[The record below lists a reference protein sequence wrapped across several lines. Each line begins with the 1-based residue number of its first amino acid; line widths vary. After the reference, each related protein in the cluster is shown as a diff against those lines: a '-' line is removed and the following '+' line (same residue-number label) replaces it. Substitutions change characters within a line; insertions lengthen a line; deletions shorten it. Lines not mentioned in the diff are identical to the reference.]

1 MRHLRTRLGVFL
13 AMIVLAGC
21 SSAGQ
26 STGAVQSSEPSEGG
40 SSAAPSQSAPAELT
54 KVKIAW
60 AAFQDVNSMYV
71 GVEKGF
77 FAEAG
82 IELEIQNTDWP
93 GGNEALIGNHVDLA
107 GFADSELILANAK
120 NIDVTM
126 VLPLFQFA
134 GGAGMYDSKKHPDWK
149 SYDEF
154 LQQTN
159 GDRKEALKQ
168 TLQQMKGVKIG
179 TLIPGGEYG
188 TLLVMSDYTGLNFDD
203 FDLVN
208 LTQEDLPPALFNG
221 SIDVMLGGIPQRLAA
236 LKQGYKLLY
245 DQSSLPSTA
254 AHAGFAAHRAWATE
268 HMDLLVKMQQVIFR
282 TQQYILAN
290 QAESFD
296 IIAKYMRQQ
305 GSEVDPQSLYDV
317 WNKMEF
323 FSASKEQYQEEIAS
337 PTGNFYW
344 KDRYEE
350 LVREF
355 KKDGTLTGDLPVPLE
370 DLNWALQVVD
380 KT

>member
-1 MRHLRTRLGVFL
+1 MRHFKAQLGAFL
-13 AMIVLAGC
+13 AVMLLAGC

-26 STGAVQSSEPSEGG
+26 SIATGQTPGPTQGG
-40 SSAAPSQSAPAELT
+40 SSAVPAESTPAELT

-71 GVEKGF
+71 GIEKGF
-77 FAEAG
+77 FKDAG

-126 VLPLFQFA
+126 VLPLFEFA

-149 SYDEF
+149 TYDEF
-154 LQQTN
+154 LSQTN
-159 GDRKEALKQ
+159 GDRKGALKL
-168 TLQQMKGVKIG
+168 TLEQMKGVKIG

-188 TLLVMSDYTGLNFDD
+188 TLLVMSDYTGLDFKD

-236 LKQGYKLLY
+236 LKQGYKVLY
-245 DQSSLPSTA
+245 DQSALPSTA
-254 AHAGFAAHRAWATE
+254 AHAGFAAHRSWATD
-268 HMDLLVKMQQVIFR
+268 HMDLLVTMQQVIFR
-282 TQQYILAN
+282 TQQYILDN
-290 QAESFD
+290 PAESYD
-296 IIAKYMRQQ
+296 IIATHMREQ
-305 GSEVDPQSLYDV
+305 GSAEDPQDLYNV

-323 FSASKEQYQEEIAS
+323 FSASKEQYQQEIAS
-337 PTGNFYW
+337 PSGKLYW

-355 KKDGTLTGDLPVPLE
+355 KKDGTLTSDLPVPLE

>member
-1 MRHLRTRLGVFL
+1 
-13 AMIVLAGC
+13 
-21 SSAGQ
+21 
-26 STGAVQSSEPSEGG
+26 
-40 SSAAPSQSAPAELT
+40 
-54 KVKIAW
+54 
-60 AAFQDVNSMYV
+60 MYV
-71 GVEKGF
+71 GIEKGF
-77 FAEAG
+77 FKDAG

-126 VLPLFQFA
+126 VLPLFEFA

-149 SYDEF
+149 TYDEF
-154 LQQTN
+154 LQQAN
-159 GDRKEALKQ
+159 GDRKEALKL

-188 TLLVMSDYTGLNFDD
+188 TLLVMSDYTGLNFKD
-203 FDLVN
+203 FNLVN

-236 LKQGYKLLY
+236 LKQGYKVLY
-245 DQSSLPSTA
+245 DQSALPSTA
-254 AHAGFAAHRAWATE
+254 AHAGFAAHRSWAKD
-268 HMDLLVKMQQVIFR
+268 HMDLLVTMQKAIFR
-282 TQQYILAN
+282 TQQYILDN
-290 QAESFD
+290 PAESYD
-296 IIAKYMRQQ
+296 IIAKHMRDQ
-305 GSEVDPQSLYDV
+305 GSAEDPKDLYNV
-317 WNKMEF
+317 WNKMEY
-323 FSASKEQYQEEIAS
+323 FSASKEQYQQEIAS
-337 PTGNFYW
+337 PSGKLYW

-355 KKDGTLTGDLPVPLE
+355 KKDGTLKGDLPVPLE